1 MSNNGKGLPEVL
13 ANHEADLLA
22 DWIKE
27 QAAGAPRRAG
37 TIRETEL
44 RDQSKEFLSLLKVA
58 VKNGSLDDIQ
68 GAGWSDVRGMLSD
81 LSRSRGGKASHLPR
95 RRPSCSPSRSLCSI
109 GSAASSPRTQTLS
122 PN

>member
-27 QAAGAPRRAG
+27 QAEEPRRAG

-44 RDQSKEFLSLLKVA
+44 RDQSKDS
-58 VKNGSLDDIQ
+58 S
-68 GAGWSDVRGMLSD
+68 
-81 LSRSRGGKASHLPR
+81 
-95 RRPSCSPSRSLCSI
+95 
-109 GSAASSPRTQTLS
+109 ASSRQP
-122 PN
+122 